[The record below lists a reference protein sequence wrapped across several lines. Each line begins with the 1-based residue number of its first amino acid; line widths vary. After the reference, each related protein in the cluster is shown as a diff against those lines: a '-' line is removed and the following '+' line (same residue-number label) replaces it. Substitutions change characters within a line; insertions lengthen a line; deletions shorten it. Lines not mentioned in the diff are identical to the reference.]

1 MERIIASTMTHASY
15 SLKDALQK
23 LKEAGFTKVEL
34 CSAGE
39 LCPHFDVKNATLETL
54 AEVVNVIRE
63 SGMGVHCINVGE
75 DDVPLE
81 KMEIAFALA
90 KMIGAE
96 VVTYLCGW
104 RREGVSHIDRVKE
117 QAEYNSKL
125 ADLGDKYGVTC
136 AIEAPHKLS
145 IASNT
150 EEVDIYW
157 SMQDPRVKLT
167 FDTAHLTFCG
177 EDMITLAEKY
187 VDRIAHSHVRDAE
200 KGNSLLRYGEG
211 VIDFG
216 KYFKV
221 LEEGGYKGYFSME
234 YPTKS
239 PEEAAEK
246 LKESVEFLSKFNI

>member
-1 MERIIASTMTHASY
+1 MSRLIASTMTHASY
-15 SLKDALQK
+15 DLKDALQK
-23 LKEAGFTKVEL
+23 LKEAGFTEVEL
-34 CSAGE
+34 CCAGN
-39 LCPHFDVKNATLETL
+39 LCPHFDVNNATLETV
-54 AEVVNVIRE
+54 AHTARIIRE

-75 DDVPLE
+75 GDVPLD
-81 KMEIAFALA
+81 KMEYAFALA
-90 KMIGAE
+90 EMVGAE
-96 VVTYLCGW
+96 IVTYLCGW
-104 RREGVSHIDRVKE
+104 PREGVSHLDRVKE
-117 QAEYNSKL
+117 QTEFNTKL
-125 ADLGDKYGVTC
+125 ADFGDKYGVIC

-150 EEVDIYW
+150 EEVDLYW

-177 EDMITLAEKY
+177 EDMITLAQRY
-187 VDRIAHSHVRDAE
+187 VDRMVHSHLRDAE
-200 KGNSLLRYGEG
+200 EGNSLMRYGEG

-239 PEEAAEK
+239 AEEAAEK
-246 LKESVEFLSKFNI
+246 LKESVDFLSKFNI